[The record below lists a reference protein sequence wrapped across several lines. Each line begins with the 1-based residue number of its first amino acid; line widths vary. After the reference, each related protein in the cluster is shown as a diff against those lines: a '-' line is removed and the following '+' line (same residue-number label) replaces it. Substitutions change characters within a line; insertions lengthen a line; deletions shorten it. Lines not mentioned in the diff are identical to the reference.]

1 MHEVLHLPEPLAMA
15 RLQSILVNAL
25 ADKQPVSFR
34 GEVTVMKF
42 IGG

>member
-1 MHEVLHLPEPLAMA
+1 MV
-15 RLQSILVNAL
+15 RLQSVLTQAL
-25 ADKQPVSFR
+25 GDKQLTSFR